1 MLPVAP
7 NHIGLRSRRQ
17 TPTTGARIPSP
28 NWEATPPL
36 GIFLPQMHGRT
47 GSREL
52 AGRDKE
58 GETGCSSTSSDGSHA
73 SSLLRPG
80 KQAAKSKRRDHRV

>member
-7 NHIGLRSRRQ
+7 NHTGLWSHRQ
-17 TPTTGARIPSP
+17 TPTTGAGVPSP
-28 NWEATPPL
+28 NWEATPPP
-36 GIFLPQMHGRT
+36 GIFLPQLHGWT

-58 GETGCSSTSSDGSHA
+58 GETGCSSTPSDDSHA

-80 KQAAKSKRRDHRV
+80 KQEGKSKGRDHRV